1 MLKSHSSIK
10 FRRVALALTL
20 VLVLLVLCIYHQ
32 MNHLHHKEYPLIKDI
47 VANYPV
53 YLNESVAL
61 FGKVV
66 DADKGS
72 FNLLLHYARKKE
84 VIFSVLS
91 EVSVQEGDRV
101 EVLGTLGP
109 DYRVTAE
116 KIIVYKNWKYHFI
129 SIRSA
134 LAIPLLLFILLRNWR
149 VDIRQLRLIRGG

>member
-32 MNHLHHKEYPLIKDI
+32 MNHVHHREYPLIKDI

-72 FNLLLHYARKKE
+72 FNLLKKE

-91 EVSVQEGDRV
+91 EVSVQEGDWV

-116 KIIVYKNWKYHFI
+116 KIIVYKKWKYHFI

-149 VDIRQLRLIRGG
+149 LDIRQLRLIRGG